1 MMMLEPQQRNT
12 NPFTIMVNN
21 TTIHKWQRLEQKQL
35 DKQFISEI
43 CRGCSCSPFEA
54 QAILETVNKVYGA
67 FFDNSGTIQPGQ
79 IQLTVVSM
87 EARIGHALSEAP
99 MVTVT
104 LTLNDDAHDL
114 GIRHEKGV
122 TALRQHRLQ
131 RVCQEAIQQGG
142 LLTVEDLANRLFNCG
157 ERTICR
163 DIKDLKSKG
172 IALPLRSTIKDMGR
186 SLSHRRDI
194 VRQWLL
200 GKEYSQIAQY
210 THHSVQSVANYVE
223 KFKRVVSLS
232 GENFDVFTIAFLVR
246 LSSSLVK
253 EYQELF
259 QSLDIV
265 QHRRDELASLAK
277 DLSKKTK
284 PLSPKN

>member
-1 MMMLEPQQRNT
+1 LYQQQQRNS
-12 NPFTIMVNN
+12 NPSSNMVNN

-43 CRGCSCSPFEA
+43 CSGCSCSPFEA
-54 QAILETVNKVYGA
+54 QSILDTVNKVYGA

-87 EARIGHALSEAP
+87 EARISQSLSEAP

-114 GIRHEKGV
+114 GIRHQQGV
-122 TALRQHRLQ
+122 AALRQHRLQ
-131 RVCQEAIQQGG
+131 RVCREAVQQGG

-163 DIKDLKSKG
+163 DIKDLKDRG
-172 IALPLRSTIKDMGR
+172 IALPLRSTVKDMGR
-186 SLSHRRDI
+186 SISHRRDI

-223 KFKRVVSLS
+223 KFKRVISLS
-232 GENFDVFTIAFLVR
+232 GENFDPFTIAFLVR

-265 QHRRDELASLAK
+265 QHRKEELANLAK

-284 PLSPKN
+284 PRNPKN